1 MSALNI
7 LIVEDEFLVA
17 ADLEESL
24 LGLGYKVQN
33 CVATGQGAIDE
44 VAKNLPDL
52 ILMDIVLKGEM
63 NGIEAATRIQQ
74 KHNVPIIYLTAN
86 ADIGTVEKAKF
97 SLPYGYILKPFTE
110 KELQTNIEI
119 ARFKFENDMKSK
131 MESDQF
137 NTFFKLSDQ
146 QKDVLVVEADSGA
159 LDRVKLP
166 DIYFIED
173 EDGSCK
179 VHLFSDFIMV
189 RLSIAE
195 IMKRL
200 PSEYFVQVNSYC
212 IVNANKIFMAKYPE
226 IIISDKMSVITVE
239 EPYKSALD
247 AKISGL

>member
-1 MSALNI
+1 MPALNI

-33 CVATGQGAIDE
+33 CVASGLGAIEE
-44 VAKNLPDL
+44 VEKNLPDI

-63 NGIEAATRIQQ
+63 NGIEAATIIQQ

-119 ARFKFENDMKSK
+119 ARFKFENDLKSK

-137 NTFFKLSDQ
+137 NKFFKLSEQD
-146 QKDVLVVEADSGA
+146 KDLLIVETDSGA
-159 LDRVKLP
+159 LDKISMP
-166 DIYFIED
+166 DIYYVED
-173 EDGSCK
+173 LGDTCK
-179 VHLFSDFIMV
+179 IHLFSDSVMIKMP
-189 RLSIAE
+189 LSEVAG
-195 IMKRL
+195 RL
-200 PSEYFVQVNSYC
+200 PGDLFIQVNNYC
-212 IVNANKIFMAKYPE
+212 LVNIRKIFLAKYPE
-226 IIISDKMSVITVE
+226 IIIADKMSVISVDEAYKEAVE
-239 EPYKSALD
+239 SR
-247 AKISGL
+247 ISQ

>member
-1 MSALNI
+1 MSSLNI

-24 LGLGYKVQN
+24 LDLGYRVQN

-44 VAKNLPDL
+44 VEKNLPDI
-52 ILMDIVLKGEM
+52 ILMDIVLKGTM
-63 NGIEAATRIQQ
+63 NGIEAATLIQQ

-137 NTFFKLSDQ
+137 NKFFKLSEQ
-146 QKDVLVVEADSGA
+146 QKDVLIIEADGGT
-159 LDRVKLP
+159 LDKVKLP
-166 DIYFIED
+166 DIYYIE
-173 EDGSCK
+173 EDGAYCK
-179 VHLFSDFIMV
+179 IHLFSDTMLV
-189 RLSIAE
+189 KLSLLDMA
-195 IMKRL
+195 KRL
-200 PSEYFVQVNSYC
+200 PEDKFLRVNDDC
-212 IVNANKIFMAKYPE
+212 IVNTDRIFMAKYPE
-226 IIISDKMSVITVE
+226 IIIADKMSVITVDE
-239 EPYKSALD
+239 AYKQQLESRV
-247 AKISGL
+247 SG